1 MEDEWQSNGILM
13 LLKTYYLHEK
23 DMEEPILVPVNYL
36 NPNEI

>member
-1 MEDEWQSNGILM
+1 MNGRLM

-23 DMEEPILVPVNYL
+23 DMEEPILVPETHL